1 MKLTQMMSGMMIMT
15 NIPAHLLNSKLITD
29 SQWEE
34 YINLKH
40 RNNILEERYNEALGI
55 LSEDDLP
62 CEIDDFM
69 NEHWEYCERNCG
81 VDEEQFKR
89 CWDEYIRWRLERER

>member
-15 NIPAHLLNSKLITD
+15 NIPSHLLNSKLITD
-29 SQWEE
+29 SEWEE

-55 LSEDDLP
+55 LSDEGIKLALAPKKGGRPKKVLEGGDDGG
-62 CEIDDFM
+62 EKSSD
-69 NEHWEYCERNCG
+69 
-81 VDEEQFKR
+81 
-89 CWDEYIRWRLERER
+89 